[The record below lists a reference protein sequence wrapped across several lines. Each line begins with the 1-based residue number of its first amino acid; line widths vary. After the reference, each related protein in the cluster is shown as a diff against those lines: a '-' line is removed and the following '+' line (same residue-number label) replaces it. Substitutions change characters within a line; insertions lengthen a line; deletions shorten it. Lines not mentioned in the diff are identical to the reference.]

1 MKNALKK
8 VVSKVSLKRRRS
20 HSDAT
25 ESSWQSSESLP
36 THFRQSS
43 RKSTEQRLK
52 EWYDTHPDPSDE
64 VGPSVEGYTQGQ
76 TYQDHNAEAENERR
90 ATDVVFQSRRAF
102 SLPQLQTDG
111 MNDPE
116 SALHT
121 GPGEGNLTIRLVD
134 EAADEDVNDDGFG
147 DELAPLSP
155 SSSFAAQPSRMA
167 LVDPVSGLERHRH
180 SRASSDRTLDPITEE
195 ASTQVRKGSYESAI
209 ESYTVM
215 QGMDPNDGAPQEQQ
229 MHSTTPSYEVSENQ
243 FGIEPSEMVLPMRPR
258 QNSSVRF
265 QPPPDSLVTRAPGQ
279 RRHSLRSRPRSRSTG
294 PVPQPQV
301 YIPSVN
307 ERLNP
312 TAGFHVPRQSSEPTP
327 VGTFAD
333 DELQAGVSF
342 DEHASPAEMGAVDD
356 EAGGDSLLELMRR
369 R

>member
-8 VVSKVSLKRRRS
+8 VVSKVNLKRRRS

-25 ESSWQSSESLP
+25 DSSWQSSESLP

-64 VGPSVEGYTQGQ
+64 AGPSVERHTQGQ
-76 TYQDHNAEAENERR
+76 TGQDQVAEAENERQ
-90 ATDVVFQSRRAF
+90 AASAVFQSRRAA

-116 SALHT
+116 SATIT

-147 DELAPLSP
+147 DELSPLSP
-155 SSSFAAQPSRMA
+155 SSSFSAQPSRMA
-167 LVDPVSGLERHRH
+167 LVEPVSHLERHRH

-195 ASTQVRKGSYESAI
+195 ASTQVRKESYESTI
-209 ESYTVM
+209 ESYTIM
-215 QGMDPNDGAPQEQQ
+215 QGIDPNDGASQEQQ
-229 MHSTTPSYEVSENQ
+229 MHSTTSSHELSENRL
-243 FGIEPSEMVLPMRPR
+243 GTEPSEIVLPMRPR
-258 QNSSVRF
+258 HSSGIRF

-279 RRHSLRSRPRSRSTG
+279 RRQSLRSRPRSRSAG

-342 DEHASPAEMGAVDD
+342 DEHASPAEIGSADD
-356 EAGGDSLLELMRR
+356 EARVIHFWNS
-369 R
+369 